1 VLSWLGDFIAR
12 AAITALVFD
21 LTDSVA
27 ASAAAFAISFA
38 PWLLGGYLLVAVAER
53 YPYRRVMVWC
63 DVVRMTLM
71 ALVAWP
77 HLPLLA
83 MLALLLG
90 AALFSPPF
98 DAARS
103 ASLPGIL
110 GDRYVTGIAVTSSTG
125 PPIQVLGYFLGAS
138 LAAFSPRLA
147 LLVNAATFGAS
158 ALLIRFGL
166 RSREPGLSRER
177 RTSLLRETGDGF
189 RVVFTNPALRAL
201 ILLVFAGSLFAIVP
215 EGLGAAWATR
225 FAGELDRGWAQGVIM
240 GSVPFGLILGSL
252 GVGRLVSPEDRPR
265 LLRPLALVTPLALVP
280 MVIDPPVLVVAGL
293 SALSGFAL
301 GALVPIANGEFV
313 QALPN
318 AYRARAFGVVQGGLH
333 LLQGGAV
340 LITGALAL
348 RYDLPGVV
356 GLWSLGGVGLM
367 VLLIA
372 FWPSPQ
378 VFADAGAAAA
388 AASGTEPRHV
398 GSHRAPDPPKQ
409 PPAAP
414 PPPAPSPTVQSS
426 PVASLPVPSHQVQSP
441 PAQSPPAQSPPAQ
454 SLPAQERRRWLPVTG
469 AARRREAATRPGTME
484 P

>member
-1 VLSWLGDFIAR
+1 VLSGTARHSRPTRFRDVFASAEFRALYAASVLSWLGDFVAR

-53 YPYRRVMVWC
+53 HSYRRVMVSC
-63 DVVRMTLM
+63 DVARMTLM

-77 HLPLLA
+77 GLPLWA
-83 MLALLLG
+83 MLALLLA

-103 ASLPGIL
+103 ATLPGIL
-110 GDRYVTGIAVTSSTG
+110 GDRYVTGIAVNASTG

-138 LAAFSPRLA
+138 LAAYSPRLA

-158 ALLIRFGL
+158 ALLIRFGI
-166 RSREPGLSRER
+166 RAREPGLSRER
-177 RTSLLRETGDGF
+177 RTGLLRETGDGF
-189 RVVFTNPALRAL
+189 RLVFTNPALRAL
-201 ILLVFAGSLFAIVP
+201 ILLVFGGSLFAIVP
-215 EGLGAAWATR
+215 EGLGAAWAPR
-225 FAGELDRGWAQGVIM
+225 FADELERGWAQGVIM

-252 GVGRLVSPEDRPR
+252 GVSRLVSPDYRR
-265 LLRPLALVTPLALVP
+265 QLLRPLALATPLALVP
-280 MVIDPPVLVVAGL
+280 MVFDPPVLVVAGL
-293 SALSGFAL
+293 SMISGFAL

-340 LITGALAL
+340 LTTGALAL
-348 RYDLPGVV
+348 RFDLPRVV

-372 FWPSPQ
+372 FWPSPR
-378 VFADAGAAAA
+378 VFADAGAIAAA
-388 AASGTEPRHV
+388 ANGADPMHV
-398 GSHRAPDPPKQ
+398 GSHRAPDI
-409 PPAAP
+409 PAQA
-414 PPPAPSPTVQSS
+414 
-426 PVASLPVPSHQVQSP
+426 SP
-441 PAQSPPAQSPPAQ
+441 PASQP
-454 SLPAQERRRWLPVTG
+454 QERRRRLPVMG
-469 AARRREAATRPGTME
+469 AARRREAATQPGTME